1 MPAPDR
7 IRGGRWGF
15 APTAHGVGGFCRG
28 PLATLGVGDGVGLRV
43 GVGVGVAL
51 GVGVGVGD
59 GLAVGV
65 GVEALTGGTSAPGGG
80 RSGG

>member
-7 IRGGRWGF
+7 IRGGRSDF

-28 PLATLGVGDGVGLRV
+28 PLATLGVGDGVGLCV